1 MGVRSS
7 RAGVRDAGFHAP
19 RDRRIKR
26 ERKGRA
32 TESATRHWRTAH
44 EGGGGRRRGQR
55 DGVAACWARGG
66 AAAEVQMF
74 CARRGWGAWGEPVVT
89 SRCPG
94 HGQLQRQGQRAAG
107 AGGQGGAVG
116 NGRGRFGQVEL
127 QRSSLAAVLRPRG
140 RGGCAAAA
148 ARVKRSARF
157 QCGRS
162 EGRRDRRGD
171 RRGDR
176 RCSQAGKVGQGSSQ
190 SSQVESSRDGRR
202 TTDSRAAESR
212 CAARRISAAAAG
224 AQKGEGAEAGRS
236 GRSGRQAGSG

>member
-1 MGVRSS
+1 M
-7 RAGVRDAGFHAP
+7 RDAGFHAP

-55 DGVAACWARGG
+55 DGVAARWARGG

-148 ARVKRSARF
+148 AARVKRSARF

-176 RCSQAGKVGQGSSQ
+176 RCSQAGRAGQGRAGQQSVKSSR
-190 SSQVESSRDGRR
+190 VESRR
-202 TTDSRAAESR
+202 TTDDGLAGGGVEVCSAANQCGGSR
-212 CAARRISAAAAG
+212 CAERR
-224 AQKGEGAEAGRS
+224 GR
-236 GRSGRQAGSG
+236 